1 MSSAAHHGVPGR
13 YKGGIVQGRKTN
25 REGNS
30 LRVCVYCGSSRQCDS
45 AYLDAA
51 EVLGR
56 QLAGNRITVVYG
68 GGASGLMGRLAD
80 GALAEGGAVIGILPR
95 FMDELEWGHR
105 GLAELHLVNDMH
117 DRKRLMITGTDAVI
131 ALPGGCGTLEE
142 LLEAITLKR
151 LGLYLGPIIL
161 VNVLSYFDPLLETLD
176 RCVEQRF
183 MHERHK
189 AMWTVVGAPDE
200 VVTAIRQAPAWSDD
214 CRNFAAL

>member
-1 MSSAAHHGVPGR
+1 MAE
-13 YKGGIVQGRKTN
+13 QGREN
-25 REGNS
+25 RKLEGLANKD
-30 LRVCVYCGSSRQCDS
+30 LRVCVYCGSSRHCDP

-56 QLAGNRITVVYG
+56 QLAKNRITVVYG
-68 GGASGLMGRLAD
+68 GGGSGLMGRLAD

-105 GLAELHLVNDMH
+105 GLAELQLVNDMH
-117 DRKRLMITGTDAVI
+117 ERKRLMITGANAVV

-161 VNVLSYFDPLLETLD
+161 VNILSFFDPLIETLE
-176 RCVEQRF
+176 RCVAQRF
-183 MHERHK
+183 MHHRHK
-189 AMWTVVGAPDE
+189 SMWTIVEAAEEVLEAMRRAPSGDE
-200 VVTAIRQAPAWSDD
+200 D